1 MNLLRLPLIIGL
13 GLLAGCA
20 TQLDD
25 SRPVTPTPNTITGQ
39 AKIVPADYSKL
50 QPFKGDRILR
60 YPDFDVVL
68 VSTEPSY
75 TPIVAGG
82 QGPASGQ
89 PDGQLFNFQARDRSG
104 RKLADFS
111 WTTVSGDVGDFIV
124 RGQAY
129 RFATEDDSLWIGKN

>member
-1 MNLLRLPLIIGL
+1 MKLLPFLFAFALLSSCGL
-13 GLLAGCA
+13 QDRKSPP
-20 TQLDD
+20 T
-25 SRPVTPTPNTITGQ
+25 SPTPNTITDQ
-39 AKIVPADYSKL
+39 AKIVPADYHKP
-50 QPFKGDRILR
+50 QPFQGDRILR

-75 TPIVAGG
+75 TPVVAGG
-82 QGPASGQ
+82 AGPESGQ

-104 RKLADFS
+104 SKLADFS

-129 RFATEDDSLWIGKN
+129 RFSADDGSLWIGKN